1 MQDTTIPTETRER
14 ITQAADRLHQE
25 HGKTP
30 TVDQVRRAAKADM
43 NTTSAVMREW
53 RRSLSAPAP
62 VASMQVPEALAQA
75 HSNALAS
82 LWATAQ
88 ELANDTLRSAQAGWE
103 AERLEMEQMR
113 AEVAEAAEQIE
124 REAQTQMETAERKLK
139 DGYMR
144 EAEQATRILNLENES
159 QSKSEVLQELAERCT
174 RAEAKAEHQEEMIRE
189 LRETIGRLQDTLAT
203 ERAEFQR
210 MARER
215 AEALES
221 AQALRV
227 ELEGKLPEAQRS
239 IEHQKA
245 ALHSAEYEVRELRE
259 RLDEERKQRM
269 TQAEHASTARER
281 AAELKGRVEAL
292 EGQNREL
299 LNRLPKAQQPREKKP
314 QA

>member
-14 ITQAADRLHQE
+14 ITKAANTLYQE
-25 HGKTP
+25 NGKAP
-30 TVDQVRRAAKADM
+30 TVDQVRRLAKADM

-53 RRSLSAPAP
+53 RRSLSAPAT
-62 VASMQVPEALAQA
+62 VTNVQVPEALAQA
-75 HSNALAS
+75 HGHALAS

-103 AERLEMEQMR
+103 AERIEMEEMR
-113 AEVAEAAEQIE
+113 TELAEAAERIE
-124 REAQTQMETAERKLK
+124 QEAEAARVEANK
-139 DGYMR
+139 R
-144 EAEQATRILNLENES
+144 EAEWFSNRCELEKKNDKAEAELKSVYQAL
-159 QSKSEVLQELAERCT
+159 KEVADRCT
-174 RAEAKAEHQEEMIRE
+174 KAEAKAEHQEEMIRE

-215 AEALES
+215 AEALED

-239 IEHQKA
+239 IEHHKA

-259 RLDEERKQRM
+259 QLDEERKQRM
-269 TQAEHASTARER
+269 TQTEHASTARER

-292 EGQNREL
+292 EDQNREL
-299 LNRLPKAQQPREKKP
+299 LDRLPKAQQPREKKP

>member
-25 HGKTP
+25 NGKAP
-30 TVDQVRRAAKADM
+30 TVDQVRRVAKTDM
-43 NTTSAVMREW
+43 NTTSTVMREW

-62 VASMQVPEALAQA
+62 VASVQVPEALAQA
-75 HSNALAS
+75 HGHALAS

-103 AERLEMEQMR
+103 AERLELEQMR
-113 AEVAEAAEQIE
+113 GEVAEAAEQIE
-124 REAQTQMETAERKLK
+124 QDSAKAHQEANAREAKLFAENSELRKAGQNYKSEAEEAYKALRQVAER
-139 DGYMR
+139 
-144 EAEQATRILNLENES
+144 AT
-159 QSKSEVLQELAERCT
+159 K
-174 RAEAKAEHQEEMIRE
+174 AEAKAEHQEEMIRE
-189 LRETIGRLQDTLAT
+189 LRETIGRLQDTVKT

-215 AEALES
+215 AEALEN

-239 IEHQKA
+239 IEHHKA
-245 ALHSAEYEVRELRE
+245 ALHSAEHEVRELRE